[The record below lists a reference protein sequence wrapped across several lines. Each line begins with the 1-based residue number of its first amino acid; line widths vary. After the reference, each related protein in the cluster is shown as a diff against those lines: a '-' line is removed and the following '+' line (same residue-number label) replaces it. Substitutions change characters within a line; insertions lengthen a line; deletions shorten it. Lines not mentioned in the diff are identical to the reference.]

1 MKALLFGAGTYGSV
15 YLSYLKGENINIVGI
30 LDDNKELHNSEID
43 GIKILGGIDLLEELY
58 KKDIADAIYCPI
70 GNNELRVQILEKAR
84 RIGYNIP
91 NYIHKSVIISPNV
104 KLGNGVY
111 ILLGSCIMPYSVIDD
126 YVMILIF
133 SFLCGKIKAVK
144 PC

>member
-70 GNNELRVQILEKAR
+70 GNNE
-84 RIGYNIP
+84 IGRA
-91 NYIHKSVIISPNV
+91 HV
-104 KLGNGVY
+104 
-111 ILLGSCIMPYSVIDD
+111 
-126 YVMILIF
+126 
-133 SFLCGKIKAVK
+133 
-144 PC
+144 